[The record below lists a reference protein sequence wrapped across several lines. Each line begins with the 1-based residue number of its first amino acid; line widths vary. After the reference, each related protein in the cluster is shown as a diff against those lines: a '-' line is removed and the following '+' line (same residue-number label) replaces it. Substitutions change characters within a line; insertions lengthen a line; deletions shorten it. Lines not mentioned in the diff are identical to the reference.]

1 MRKVECFSCAVRLNV
16 AFLYASLPVYI
27 GFFPSDSF
35 LLTFLSAFSQAIGLE
50 SSCA

>member
-1 MRKVECFSCAVRLNV
+1 MECFSCAVRLNV
-16 AFLYASLPVYI
+16 AFLYASLKYTV
-27 GFFPSDSF
+27 FFPSDSF